1 MPRWIGLGTSYF
13 YGFLT
18 KITTP
23 LEVIVGAAFVCWE
36 LLLYILNICV
46 YAFR

>member
-13 YGFLT
+13 YGFFT
-18 KITTP
+18 NITTP
-23 LEVIVGAAFVCWE
+23 LEVIVGGAFVCWE